1 MISLLGGTALYAP
14 DVSFSKN
21 FFEGV
26 APPDSGYKKALP
38 FGERCSLGYL
48 VIWLL
53 GGLDTLGLEFFEV
66 ILDKVD

>member
-1 MISLLGGTALYAP
+1 MRLMSP
-14 DVSFSKN
+14 FRKN

-48 VIWLL
+48 VTWWPRYAWPRVLRS
-53 GGLDTLGLEFFEV
+53 DF
-66 ILDKVD
+66 